1 MLKRVDLR
9 KGAWYD
15 YDVDWMGQTA
25 ADALLTELC
34 ARDDWEQ
41 RPIVVFGKEVMQ
53 PRLVT
58 WEGELDYRYSGQTL
72 PGRPMTPTIAALN
85 ARISELVGVPFNHV
99 LFNRYR
105 SGNDAMGFH
114 ADDEPELGHEPVIA
128 ALSVGVP
135 RKFVMKP
142 KRKKNYKKQVSLAH
156 GSLLVMGGT
165 MQHSW
170 YHGVPRQL
178 RVEEER
184 VNITFRY
191 VKGPPGWREARP
203 GDDRRP
209 PASSE

>member
-15 YDVDWMGQTA
+15 YDVDWMGQSD
-25 ADALLTELC
+25 ADALLEELC
-34 ARDDWEQ
+34 ARTDWEQ

-58 WEGELDYRYSGQTL
+58 WEGEVPYRYSGQTL
-72 PGRPMTPTIAALN
+72 PPRPMTGIIAALN
-85 ARISELVGVPFNHV
+85 ERISELVGVPFNHV
-99 LFNRYR
+99 LLNRYR

-114 ADDEPELGHEPVIA
+114 ADDEKELGTDPIIA

-156 GSLLVMGGT
+156 GSLLVMGGN
-165 MQHSW
+165 MQHTW

-178 RVEEER
+178 TVDAER
-184 VNITFRY
+184 VNITFRH
-191 VKGPPGWREARP
+191 VKGPPGWREPRRP
-203 GDDRRP
+203 GDPRG
-209 PASSE
+209 